1 MLTCV
6 GQSTKRLLIATP
18 QAVKDAFTPPS
29 DPTALDRYFDGTTT
43 IDGTVYPLLRLWV
56 SPPNYRRATVRSQ
69 DSGTRFY
76 LSGTSYTPYSE
87 QRNFEVTV
95 PSDRA
100 EILWLLQRLEQISN
114 SSAWERSPE
123 VVTVHDYVSPD
134 IDDVV
139 TAVAA
144 ETEAFT
150 VRQGFISVEEIG
162 GLRGRLGGNQYVPSG
177 FKLKFENMELS

>member
-1 MLTCV
+1 MPTCV

-18 QAVKDAFTPPS
+18 QAVKDAFSPPS
-29 DPTALDRYFDGTTT
+29 TPTALDRYFDGTVL
-43 IDGTVYPLLRLWV
+43 IDGVTYPLLRLWV
-56 SPPNYRRATVRSQ
+56 SPLNYRRVTVRSQ

-76 LSGTSYTPYSE
+76 LSGTSYIPYSE

-114 SSAWERSPE
+114 SSAWEGAPE
-123 VVTVHDYVSPD
+123 AVTVHDYVSPD
-134 IDDVV
+134 IKDVV
-139 TAVAA
+139 NAVAA

-162 GLRGRLGGNQYVPSG
+162 GLRGRLGGKQYVPGG
-177 FKLKFENMELS
+177 FKLKFESVELQ